1 MHHQYNTGT
10 VQKDLDFLK
19 ILIARFH
26 EQEQSIDLEVEIAL
40 QKALNIYEY
49 LLKLKLTL
57 VGAASAGQETV
68 PVESEKINAGVG
80 KIQAPKPPIAAGTP
94 VNQQPL
100 VNTIPN
106 IPQKTAISKEE
117 PVVPVTDTKE
127 QTTATPVKKESG
139 ILAEKIRPSAYNP
152 INETLAQK
160 NPVTDLSSRLQT
172 APLVTIAS
180 GVGLNDRFLYIREL
194 FQGNSDLYGK
204 TVSKL
209 DAAESLNDAL
219 DFIGRNFDW
228 DKENSTVQKFIHLVH
243 RRHGNY

>member
-1 MHHQYNTGT
+1 MYHQYNTGT

-19 ILIARFH
+19 ILTARFH
-26 EQEQSIDLEVEIAL
+26 EQEQPIDLEVEIAL
-40 QKALNIYEY
+40 QKVLNIYEY
-49 LLKLKLTL
+49 LLKLKLTS
-57 VGAASAGQETV
+57 VEAAPAEQKTV
-68 PVESEKINAGVG
+68 PAESGKTDAGVE
-80 KIQAPKPPIAAGTP
+80 KVQAPKPPVAAETP
-94 VNQQPL
+94 VKQQPL
-100 VNTIPN
+100 ANTIPD
-106 IPQKTAISKEE
+106 IPQQTAISKEE
-117 PVVPVTDTKE
+117 P
-127 QTTATPVKKESG
+127 AASVKKESG
-139 ILAEKIRPSAYNP
+139 ILAEKIRPPAYNP

-209 DAAESLNDAL
+209 DAAGSLNDAL
-219 DFIGRNFDW
+219 DFIDRNFDW